1 MSLLP
6 NSYVFKSTFSLVDIW
21 RKRHPRVCEMSWFNS
36 DLSIGS
42 RIDKFFISSSLVDFA
57 FGCEIMPCCLSDHDF
72 VHLSLNFADFNVR
85 GPGVWKFNNSFLDD
99 DVFCNYISDRILDLS
114 LCKSSFDSVKSW
126 WGFFKCPLKN
136 DISFAREK
144 RKSLCRERVS
154 LTNRLIS

>member
-57 FGCEIMPCCLSDHDF
+57 F
-72 VHLSLNFADFNVR
+72 
-85 GPGVWKFNNSFLDD
+85 
-99 DVFCNYISDRILDLS
+99 
-114 LCKSSFDSVKSW
+114 
-126 WGFFKCPLKN
+126 
-136 DISFAREK
+136 
-144 RKSLCRERVS
+144 
-154 LTNRLIS
+154 

>member
-1 MSLLP
+1 
-6 NSYVFKSTFSLVDIW
+6 
-21 RKRHPRVCEMSWFNS
+21 
-36 DLSIGS
+36 
-42 RIDKFFISSSLVDFA
+42 
-57 FGCEIMPCCLSDHDF
+57 MPCCLSDHDF
-72 VHLSLNFADFNVR
+72 VRLSLNFADFNVR

-114 LCKSSFDSVKSW
+114 LCKSYFDSVKSW

-136 DISFAREK
+136 ISFAREK